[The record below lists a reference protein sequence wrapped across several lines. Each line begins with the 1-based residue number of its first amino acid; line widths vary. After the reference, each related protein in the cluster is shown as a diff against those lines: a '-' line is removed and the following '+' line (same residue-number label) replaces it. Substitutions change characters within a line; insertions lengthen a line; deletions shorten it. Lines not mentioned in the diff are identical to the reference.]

1 MHADLKPKD
10 HGLDLNPALSAK
22 ISVPLSWMLLREIR
36 GVSLV
41 FAWFLNAICFIV
53 RTKENKFQRLIAIL
67 FAVMAI
73 DHSIIALSAAR
84 TAVKIDDDKIALH
97 RT

>member
-1 MHADLKPKD
+1 
-10 HGLDLNPALSAK
+10 
-22 ISVPLSWMLLREIR
+22 
-36 GVSLV
+36 
-41 FAWFLNAICFIV
+41 V

-73 DHSIIALSAAR
+73 DHSIITLSAAR